1 MHGVPTISKD
11 FEIFPANPHNP
22 AEGLMPTWQRWHSN
36 PADGICCSGSKS
48 HFNSTA
54 PGLLIFYLALQT
66 HY

>member
-36 PADGICCSGSKS
+36 PADGICARGANHTSILQ
-48 HFNSTA
+48 
-54 PGLLIFYLALQT
+54 PLAS
-66 HY
+66 